1 MCHFLNTDNTC
12 IFHKNL
18 VFCLKT
24 ILILADKS
32 GDPCGFV
39 TGCELDFPVR
49 SSPSS
54 WLAGLS
60 PSSGPSPIARRMS
73 GPSPLSRT
81 LSGPSPLS
89 RRMSG
94 PLPSSRRL
102 DVASPLSGR
111 PRSGTSFSS
120 GRRGSGLL
128 PSSGAVLRI
137 RNVYTGSECF
147 RFRILDPNFFLSRI

>member
-1 MCHFLNTDNTC
+1 M
-12 IFHKNL
+12 
-18 VFCLKT
+18 VCLKT
-24 ILILADKS
+24 TVHVTLVDKS
-32 GDPCGFV
+32 GDPCGGFV
-39 TGCELDFPVR
+39 TGCEPDFPVR

-60 PSSGPSPIARRMS
+60 PSSGPSPMPRRMS

-102 DVASPLSGR
+102 DGASPVSGR
-111 PRSGTSFSS
+111 PRSGTSLSS
-120 GRRGSGLL
+120 GRRRSGLL

-137 RNVYTGSECF
+137 WNVYSGSECF
-147 RFRILDPNFFLSRI
+147 PSRIRIFSVPDPHQII